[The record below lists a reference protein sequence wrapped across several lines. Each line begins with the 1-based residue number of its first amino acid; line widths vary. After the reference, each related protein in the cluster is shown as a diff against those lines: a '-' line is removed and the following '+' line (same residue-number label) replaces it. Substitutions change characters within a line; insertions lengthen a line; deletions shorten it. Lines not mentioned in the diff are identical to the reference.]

1 MKYPFSI
8 MTRLILVMSGLFLFN
23 ACDITDRF
31 KSPTDIAQAYF
42 QSENAGFSED
52 GLQFLSKKKRDQR
65 SKVLEN
71 PIAERA
77 FDMLGT
83 LDLTKDM
90 TLSNEVIDSN
100 KATVDVTFRAGFF
113 EIKTTLTFV
122 RERGWKIDSFGVLDL

>member
-1 MKYPFSI
+1 MKNSFS
-8 MTRLILVMSGLFLFN
+8 MLTRLILVMSGLFLFN
-23 ACDITDRF
+23 SCDVAEWF
-31 KSPTDIAQAYF
+31 KSPTDITQAYF
-42 QSENAGFSED
+42 QSENAGFSEE
-52 GLQFLSKKKRDQR
+52 GLQFLSQKKREQR

-90 TLSNEVIDSN
+90 SLSNEVIDGN